1 MVKYTNDE
9 ESQMKQWIRRPFGFT
24 KIDQN
29 ESRPYKKIVWSKQN
43 SIYTSRIWDTPSTKM
58 KSPDLKVTETNQRP
72 WQKTKLFQKTI
83 HPKRRISYAI
93 ILHKYHF
100 LLRWRIRVQ
109 NPKLKG
115 RSLRTTRNLG
125 LIYIKK
131 RPRSQIRTRRRGNP
145 KTKKKR
151 QEKSCILGNQEIQTT
166 SNIPVSDGLSRE
178 NEKDQNRLD
187 TQSNVSYT
195 KEYLRQKRSWRTHE
209 SKLVKGVGGY
219 YQHDIPLI
227 TYVIKGKD
235 VVPLDTRSP
244 PEHMFK
250 DPNGPELLLSA
261 QHCAELSI
269 NLNTDLRT
277 MKHKDIKF
285 LDTQKKRKP

>member
-1 MVKYTNDE
+1 MIPTKQYIHIPDKRYPFHKNE
-9 ESQMKQWIRRPFGFT
+9 KSGPESYRDKSKTVT
-24 KIDQN
+24 KD
-29 ESRPYKKIVWSKQN
+29 KIVPENNSSKKKNLLHDNSSQISLSTTVETSGSESETEGSLPEDNTEPRSDLHQETTKVTNQN
-43 SIYTSRIWDTPSTKM
+43 TKM
-58 KSPDLKVTETNQRP
+58 RKSQ
-72 WQKTKLFQKTI
+72 
-83 HPKRRISYAI
+83 KRRRKDRKRTMYSETKRYR
-93 ILHKYHF
+93 ILQTYLSVMDCHGKM
-100 LLRWRIRVQ
+100 RRI
-109 NPKLKG
+109 
-115 RSLRTTRNLG
+115 
-125 LIYIKK
+125 
-131 RPRSQIRTRRRGNP
+131 
-145 KTKKKR
+145 KTA
-151 QEKSCILGNQEIQTT
+151 
-166 SNIPVSDGLSRE
+166 
-178 NEKDQNRLD
+178 LD